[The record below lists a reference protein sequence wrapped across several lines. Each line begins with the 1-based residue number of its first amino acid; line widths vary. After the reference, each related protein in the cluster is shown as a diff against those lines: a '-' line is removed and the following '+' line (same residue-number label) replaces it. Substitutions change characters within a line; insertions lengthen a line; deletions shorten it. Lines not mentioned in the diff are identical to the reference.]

1 MEVSVEKLREP
12 KVGDMSIFDWTT
24 SLLIAFIVGRYI
36 LNLQSKKDWSIWI
49 IVWILIGVFVHK
61 VLGIDTMLG
70 YYLSLNPKP
79 VR

>member
-1 MEVSVEKLREP
+1 MEIEKLREP
-12 KVGDMSIFDWTT
+12 KVGGMAAFDWTL
-24 SLLIAFIVGRYI
+24 SLLAAFIAGRYI
-36 LNLQSKKDWSIWI
+36 LNLQSKKEWGLWIFIWI
-49 IVWILIGVFVHK
+49 CIGVFVHK

>member
-1 MEVSVEKLREP
+1 MDLEKLREP
-12 KVGDMSIFDWTT
+12 KLGGMAAFDWTL
-24 SLLIAFIVGRYI
+24 SLLVAFIVGRYI
-36 LNLQSKKDWSIWI
+36 LNLQSKKEWSLWI
-49 IVWILIGVFVHK
+49 FVWICIGVFVHK